1 MKPMIDAI
9 IIQTFSA
16 RIEKFVWSWH
26 HTSALW
32 GKKIEPL
39 PQNKI
44 GVNPIPCLFIKCIST
59 EFQKPPETIFEY
71 LFSIGKQSSVL
82 SWQYSR
88 SVDSV
93 SP

>member
-1 MKPMIDAI
+1 MIDGCYKLYNLSVPANLFGI
-9 IIQTFSA
+9 GTIPQLF
-16 RIEKFVWSWH
+16 R
-26 HTSALW
+26 

-39 PQNKI
+39 PQSKI
-44 GVNPIPCLFIKCIST
+44 GVNPVPCLFIKCIST
-59 EFQKPPETIFEY
+59 EFQKPPEAIFEY